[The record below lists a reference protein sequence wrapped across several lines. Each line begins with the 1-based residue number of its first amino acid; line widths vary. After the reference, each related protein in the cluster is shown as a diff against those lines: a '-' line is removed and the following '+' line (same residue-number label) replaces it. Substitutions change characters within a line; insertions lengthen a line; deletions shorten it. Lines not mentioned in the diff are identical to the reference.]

1 MTRLA
6 RIIGRTLLV
15 AVLVVL
21 AASYAAQP
29 SDAQPSTT
37 VPAITITRAE
47 VSVGDRVQLTVSGF
61 KAQIVTISICGNE
74 ARRGSPDCNLID
86 SKSLELH
93 QDGTPSVTEM
103 VVSAPPVGCPCAV
116 RASSSTNDEVAV
128 APISLIGVPVAPV
141 IGGPDLSAPLVAVS
155 ITTRPV
161 PRGFGA
167 WIRSNLGG
175 ATPYEVTVTV
185 KNLTTDTLRRVKL
198 SGSVG
203 RGSNDILASLDLKD
217 PGELAP
223 GGSASQTVTA
233 ELPAPALGTFVW
245 RVPASGAGVTV
256 VGTNTMRPRPML
268 LIVLV
273 LALVADVCVLAM
285 RALARRRATRAE
297 SQSETQVVG
306 QVDAG
311 RDDARLVGSSI

>member
-1 MTRLA
+1 VTRLA

-15 AVLVVL
+15 AVLFVL
-21 AASYAAQP
+21 GASYLAEP
-29 SDAQPSTT
+29 SAAQPSTT
-37 VPAITITRAE
+37 VPTITITRAE
-47 VSVGDRVQLTVSGF
+47 VSVGDRVQLTLAGF

-74 ARRGSPDCNLID
+74 ARRGSPDCDLIN

-93 QDGTPSVTEM
+93 HDGTPSVTEM

-116 RASSSTNDEVAV
+116 RASSNTNDEVAV
-128 APISLIGVPVAPV
+128 APISLIGVPIAPI

-155 ITTRPV
+155 ITARPV

-203 RGSNDILASLDLKD
+203 RSSNDILANLDLKD

-233 ELPAPALGTFVW
+233 KLPAPTLGTFVW

-256 VGTNTMRPRPML
+256 VGTKSMRPRPVL
-268 LIVLV
+268 LILLVLLFVADIALLVIRSRVHRRAAQVVEVLDDDESVPQVGVLV
-273 LALVADVCVLAM
+273 
-285 RALARRRATRAE
+285 
-297 SQSETQVVG
+297 
-306 QVDAG
+306 
-311 RDDARLVGSSI
+311 